1 MLSSVIKT
9 FFFGNY
15 FYGVCAV
22 ALSIEAALQ
31 QQYPLNNPYYYILVF
46 TLTVW
51 FYTIAYITDPSVKTS
66 QNPRTNW
73 YIQHKNFVKYSQ
85 LICLS
90 VNSIIGAYI
99 LYNYWYELLHI
110 HINQLVPLLLTPLA
124 ALFYYGLSFL
134 PRYNLRNIG
143 WLKPFVIGFTW
154 AGLITIAPIVFY
166 NLTHQ
171 STQGIGPIGWWFLL
185 KNFMFI
191 SVLCIM
197 FDIKDYATDS
207 NHNIKTF
214 VVKKGLRFTIF
225 SIILPLTIAGL
236 VSLLIFGSFIHFP
249 PKRMAINVL
258 PFIAMISV
266 CYAFKERRNI
276 FFYLIIID
284 GLMFFKATCGI
295 VASLL

>member
-1 MLSSVIKT
+1 MFQSITKA

-22 ALSIEAALQ
+22 ALSIEATLQ
-31 QQYPLNNPYYYILVF
+31 QQYLLNNTYYYILVF

-51 FYTIAYITDPSVKTS
+51 FYTLAYKTDPSLVASK
-66 QNPRTNW
+66 NPRTNW
-73 YIQHKNFVKYSQ
+73 YIQNKTFVSYSQ
-85 LICLS
+85 FINLTI
-90 VNSIIGAYI
+90 SIIISAYI
-99 LYNYWYELLHI
+99 AYTYFAELLNI
-110 HINQLVPLLLTPLA
+110 HVNQLLPLLLTPLA
-124 ALFYYGLSFL
+124 AVLYYGISFL
-134 PRYNLRNIG
+134 PRYNLRKVG

-154 AGLITIAPIVFY
+154 AGLITIVPVVFY

-171 STQGIGPIGWWFLL
+171 SEHGISPIGWWLLL
-185 KNFMFI
+185 KNFMFV

-207 NHNIKTF
+207 NHNLKTF

-225 SIILPLTIAGL
+225 SIILPLSIAGL
-236 VSLLIFGSFIHFP
+236 ISFLIFGTLNKFSQERLIF
-249 PKRMAINVL
+249 NVF

-266 CYAFKERRNI
+266 AYALQTRRNI

-284 GLMFFKATCGI
+284 GLMFFKAACGI
-295 VASLL
+295 ISSL